1 MLGVPTSLAI
11 LIFDSNCK
19 YVISVYERRRIAT
32 LIYIYVYIYIA
43 IYVHMDTPFY

>member
-19 YVISVYERRRIAT
+19 YVISVYERRRDQSLVTDKQAV
-32 LIYIYVYIYIA
+32 YV
-43 IYVHMDTPFY
+43 VMK